1 MGKNKS
7 RSLSLLM
14 FSRDFILEKNFLCL
28 PSHNKI
34 TYLFVFCMKMKN
46 LFRDTPSPTT
56 TFKVATSPGTL
67 EYNGR
72 NYVDPPQL
80 HIISYNEEQLLEQNP
95 ACDANI
101 AHLDLPAKHVNWLDL
116 EGLQKTE
123 ITENLGKRFHLH
135 PLLLEDV
142 LNVGHRPKLEEFEAA
157 ALIILKML
165 TYNKLNQNIEVE
177 HISIIAVDE
186 WNMIT
191 LQEVEGDVFTPVRE
205 RIRKFSGKIR
215 RKNVNYLIYALIDA
229 IVDNYFLII
238 EEIAGQLEELEIEIL
253 DKPSDKAIAHIHH
266 FKRQMITLRKAVWPL
281 REVVSG
287 ILRGEGEMIDDG
299 NEVYMKDL
307 YGNIIQVIE
316 SIELQR
322 DTLNGLQDLCFSSIS
337 NKMNNSMKTLAVMST
352 IFMPLTLIAGIYGMN
367 FDYMPELHTKYGYFM
382 VLFSMLVIFVATRV
396 YVRRITQ

>member
-1 MGKNKS
+1 MKIKKLFDNTPKS
-7 RSLSLLM
+7 TL
-14 FSRDFILEKNFLCL
+14 
-28 PSHNKI
+28 
-34 TYLFVFCMKMKN
+34 
-46 LFRDTPSPTT
+46 
-56 TFKVATSPGTL
+56 KVATSPGTL
-67 EYNGR
+67 EYTGR
-72 NYVDPPQL
+72 NYVNPPHL
-80 HIISYNEEQLLEQNP
+80 HVISYNEAELLEQSP

-101 AHLDLPAKHVNWLDL
+101 AHLNLPAKHVNWLDL

-123 ITENLGKRFHLH
+123 ITANLGKRFNLH
-135 PLLLEDV
+135 ALLLEDV
-142 LNVGHRPKLEEFEAA
+142 LNVGHRPKLEEFESA
-157 ALIILKML
+157 ALVIVKML
-165 TYNKLNQNIEVE
+165 TYNKDSRSIEIE

-205 RIRKFSGKIR
+205 RIRKSSGKIR
-215 RKNVNYLIYALIDA
+215 KKNANYLIYALIDA

-238 EEIAGQLEELEIEIL
+238 EEISGQLEELEIEIL
-253 DKPSDKAIAHIHH
+253 NQPSDKAIAHIHH

-287 ILRGEGEMIDDG
+287 ILRGEGEMLDDG

-316 SIELQR
+316 SVELQR

-352 IFMPLTLIAGIYGMN
+352 IFMPLSLIAGIYGMN
-367 FDYMPELHTKYGYFM
+367 FEYMPELHTKYGYFM
-382 VLFSMLVIFVATRV
+382 VLFSMLVIFIATRI
-396 YVRRITQ
+396 YVRKITQ